1 MRRESAR
8 GFTLIELLVVIAI
21 IAILAAILF
30 PVFARAREKAR
41 QTSCLNNVKQIT
53 LGMLM
58 YVSDYDGMYPKGD
71 AAAWGDGS
79 YPNRPY
85 GGFADGIY
93 PYVKNNQ
100 IFICPSDGLVNCLSH
115 ANSEN
120 HTLYADCL
128 VDKVKLSYGYNYG
141 LYGYSESMVPRPAE
155 LALFADMIERPYF
168 YSDGKLLPSGGHG
181 ISRAHDDRVG
191 RAARHNDG
199 VNIGYADGHGKWV
212 TQSGIENVEARWW

>member
-21 IAILAAILF
+21 MRSWPPSVPGLCEST
-30 PVFARAREKAR
+30 REAR

-53 LGMLM
+53 LGMLV
-58 YVSDYDGMYPKGD
+58 VSDYDGIPQGD

-93 PYVKNNQ
+93 PYVKDNQ
-100 IFICPSDGLVNCLSH
+100 ISSVPVTVWSLPQPRQLRKPPSMPT
-115 ANSEN
+115 AWW
-120 HTLYADCL
+120 T
-128 VDKVKLSYGYNYG
+128 KVKLSYGYNYG

-155 LALFADMIERPYF
+155 LALFADMIERPQF
-168 YSDGKLLPSGGHG
+168 YSDGKLLPSGDAAFP
-181 ISRAHDDRVG
+181 RAR
-191 RAARHNDG
+191 
-199 VNIGYADGHGKWV
+199 
-212 TQSGIENVEARWW
+212 